1 MPGFHSLPQ
10 PQQGWKS
17 CSSSSSSSSRN
28 GAGPQDAPGADP
40 HQDPNAG
47 FSRGDLRGFPGTSG
61 GSRLFAQSPG
71 KSLAKQALDIIP
83 GSGESRC
90 LL

>member
-1 MPGFHSLPQ
+1 MEKLLSLSKDGKAPPPAPPGP
-10 PQQGWKS
+10 GKA
-17 CSSSSSSSSRN
+17 
-28 GAGPQDAPGADP
+28 AGPQDAQPQERIRAGIQRLD
-40 HQDPNAG
+40 G
-47 FSRGDLRGFPGTSG
+47 FSLGDLRGFPGTSG
-61 GSRLFAQSPG
+61 GSRLFAQSAG